1 MKSPAEILRLIREN
15 AASFLADA
23 KSDPL
28 LKRYLLIAA
37 GMFLF
42 FFLLVFPY
50 NAVVMSV
57 LKKGEGA
64 AYRSLTLSGLD
75 VSLLFGFS
83 ADELHLTT
91 KGNEEIRI
99 SGLDSG
105 ISPLRIMLKSISGSL
120 VAEKFSYVSSKI
132 IIQGKLTAESDFS
145 ISGESGLPD
154 KGTLNLSIT
163 SGLLDGLKLM
173 DFKIP
178 AARIGKM
185 DLQLNFT
192 NAAYEIKKGIITGTE
207 LKGAISG
214 RIVLNRQNFNASTL
228 DLKMEFD
235 PASPLFKEYEM
246 FMGMLTDKGTGKVTL
261 RIGGTVMNPEFK
273 PGGGS

>member
-1 MKSPAEILRLIREN
+1 MKSPAEIIRALREN

-23 KSDPL
+23 RTDPML
-28 LKRYLLIAA
+28 RRYLLITA
-37 GMFLF
+37 GLFLF
-42 FFLLVFPY
+42 FLILLFPY
-50 NAVVMSV
+50 NAIVMSI
-57 LKKGEGA
+57 LKSGEGK

-75 VSLLFGFS
+75 ISLLAGFS
-83 ADELHLTT
+83 ADELNLTT
-91 KGNEEIRI
+91 KGNEEIHVA
-99 SGLDSG
+99 GLDSG

-120 VAEKFSYVSSKI
+120 VAEKFSYSSSKVK
-132 IIQGKLTAESDFS
+132 IQGKLTAESDFS
-145 ISGESGLPD
+145 LNGESGLPEQ
-154 KGTLNLSIT
+154 GTLTLSLT
-163 SGLLDGLKLM
+163 SGLMDGLKLM

-192 NAAYEIKKGIITGTE
+192 NTAYEIRRGIITGTE
-207 LKGAISG
+207 LKGAVSG
-214 RIVLNRQNFNASTL
+214 RIVLNRNNFNASTL

-235 PASPLFKEYEM
+235 PASPLFKEYAM
-246 FMGMLTDKGTGKVTL
+246 FMGMLTDKSTGKVTL